1 MSIQVAEPILNS
13 PFEPPERH
21 WYIPHGAPPEER
33 SGRRPPFVFQ
43 PREGELR
50 WDLRDGTLAPLPEY
64 QGAWEMVL
72 VSFIRDRME
81 AWRAQGYPG
90 VTRTTLDLLRWWR
103 REGREQRLF
112 FAQLEAAETVIF
124 LREARADFLQ
134 GIVVPTDEPTARQSE
149 AGHTAFTRYAC
160 KMATGGGK
168 TTVMAMLASW
178 SILNKSEN
186 RQDRRFSDLVL
197 VVCPN
202 VTIRDRLRELD
213 VEAGEGS
220 LYRTRDIVPPH
231 LMPRLAQ
238 GRLVVT
244 NWHIFEQQE
253 PKVGG
258 QSARVVRAGRGET
271 RRERVTIR
279 DKTTT
284 ARGSKYFT
292 IADYER
298 LVSAGE
304 MTPVSENRDG
314 AGDLVDALV
323 DRTYWVESD
332 AALVLRVLGRS
343 AGKQNVL
350 VLNDEAHHAYRIRRD
365 EEDADDLFSDKDEEE
380 EFVREATI
388 WIEGLDRI
396 HKHRGINFCVDL
408 SATPYFLGR
417 VGPESG
423 RPFPWVV
430 SDFGLIDAI
439 ESGLVKIPQLAVRD
453 DSWGTQA
460 EWFNLW
466 RWVMDRLTPAERGG
480 KRGSPKPEAVLKW
493 AHHPLGLIAGEW
505 EVTRKQWLA
514 SDDSRP
520 PVLIIVCKD
529 TKLAKLVHEWV
540 GERASWPEVPPFDV
554 ESLTNSESAVVT
566 IRVDSKVVAETDAG
580 TAKSDEN
587 RWMRFTLDTVGRME
601 WPSDRQGR
609 ILFPTGFEELA
620 EKLKRPLHP
629 PGRDVRCIV
638 SVGMLT
644 EGWDANTVTHVV
656 GLRPFM
662 SQLLCEQVVGRA
674 LRRASYELGEDGR
687 FTEEVAQ
694 VLGVPF
700 EIIPFKAAA
709 SEPPAPKPKFRVFAV
724 PQRAELEIRF
734 PRVEGYTQSV
744 RNRVNVDWDAV
755 PSLLL
760 DPGQIP
766 NEVQTAAAL
775 PNNQGRVTIF
785 TPGRVREMSIGTY
798 LEGRRLQQ
806 LVFESAAALTRDYIQ
821 RRGATAP
828 AHVLFPQLRRIV
840 SRYVESKVKR
850 ATPGTDLRLLFLA
863 PYYGWFLEQLVE
875 AVRPDSDAGEA
886 PEIPVYERH
895 RDAGSTAE
903 VDFWTTKPTQPTLK
917 SHVNLL
923 VADTKTWE
931 QKAAKLLDGSRRV
944 RSWVK
949 NAGLGFA
956 IPYIHNAL
964 PHEYQ
969 PDFLVRLETD
979 EEVHLIL
986 ETKGGRDTLWEV
998 KAAAAQRWVAA
1009 VNAEGS
1015 HGIWR
1020 YEVAHD
1026 PQIDVPHFLEAHCP
1040 LPVGSDR

>member
-1 MSIQVAEPILNS
+1 MSFEVAEPILNS
-13 PFEPPERH
+13 PFETPERH
-21 WYIPHGAPPEER
+21 WYIPSGAPAEER
-33 SGRRPPFVFQ
+33 SGRRPPFIFQ

-50 WDLRDGTLAPLPEY
+50 WDLRDGTLRSLPEY
-64 QGAWEMVL
+64 QGAWELVL
-72 VSFIRDRME
+72 VSLIRERMQQ
-81 AWRAQGYPG
+81 WRDAGYPG
-90 VTRTTLDLLRWWR
+90 VTRTTLDLLHWWR
-103 REGREQRLF
+103 RDGRGQRLF

-124 LREARADFLQ
+124 LREARADYLQ
-134 GIVVPTDEPTARQSE
+134 GIAVPSDEPTSRQVE
-149 AGHTAFTRYAC
+149 EGYTAFVRYAC
-160 KMATGGGK
+160 KMATGAGK
-168 TTVMAMLASW
+168 TTVMAMLSAW
-178 SILNKSEN
+178 SILNKQEN

-197 VVCPN
+197 IVCPN

-213 VEAGEGS
+213 VEGGEGS
-220 LYRTRDIVPPH
+220 LYRSRDLVPSH

-238 GRLVVT
+238 GRVVVT
-244 NWHIFEQQE
+244 NWHVFEQQE

-258 QSARVVRAGRGET
+258 QTARVMRAGSAET
-271 RRERVTIR
+271 RRERITIR

-298 LVSAGE
+298 LVAAGE
-304 MTPVSENRDG
+304 MVPVSENRDDEG
-314 AGDLVDALV
+314 RLVDALV
-323 DRTYWVESD
+323 DRTYWLESD
-332 AALVLRVLGRS
+332 AALVARVLGRS
-343 AGKQNVL
+343 AGKQHLL
-350 VLNDEAHHAYRIRRD
+350 VMNDEAHHAYRIRRD
-365 EEDADDLFSDKDEEE
+365 EGDEGDLFTDDDDED
-380 EFVREATI
+380 EFVREATV
-388 WIEGLDRI
+388 WVEGLDRI
-396 HKHRGINFCVDL
+396 HKHRGINLCIDL

-417 VGPESG
+417 VGPETG

-430 SDFGLIDAI
+430 SDFGLVDAI

-480 KRGSPKPEAVLKW
+480 KRGNPKPEAVLKW
-493 AHHPLGLIAGEW
+493 AHHPLALIAGEW
-505 EVTRKQWLA
+505 EQVRLA
-514 SDDSRP
+514 WAESADPRP
-520 PVLIIVCKD
+520 PVLIVVCKD
-529 TKLAKLVHEWV
+529 TKLAKLVHEWI
-540 GERASWPEVPPFDV
+540 GEGASWPGIPEFGV
-554 ESLTNSESAVVT
+554 ESLLNRDNAVVT
-566 IRVDSKVVAETDAG
+566 VRVDSKVVAQTDSG
-580 TAKSDEN
+580 DAKSDLD
-587 RWMRFTLDTVGRME
+587 RWMRHTLDTVGRTE
-601 WPSDRQGR
+601 WPTDRQGR
-609 ILFPTGFEELA
+609 VLHPPGFAELA
-620 EKLKRPLHP
+620 EKLGRPTHP

-674 LRRASYELGEDGR
+674 LRRASYDISEDGR

-700 EIIPFKAAA
+700 EIIPFKAVAA
-709 SEPPAPKPKFRVFAV
+709 APTKPKEKFRIFAL

-744 RNRVNVDWDAV
+744 RNRIMVEWATV
-755 PSLLL
+755 PATTL
-760 DPGQIP
+760 DPGSIP
-766 NEVQTAAAL
+766 TEVQTAAAL
-775 PNNQGRVTIF
+775 PNNQGRTSLF
-785 TPGRVREMSIGTY
+785 TPGRVREMSLGAF

-806 LVFESAAALTRDYIQ
+806 LVFEAAGTLTRDYIE

-828 AHVLFPQLRRIV
+828 AHVLFPQLQRVIAK
-840 SRYVESKVKR
+840 YVETKVRR
-850 ATPGTDLRLLFLA
+850 ATPDADLRLLFLA
-863 PYYGWFLEQLVE
+863 PYYGWFLEQLVQ
-875 AVRPDSDAGEA
+875 ALKPDSTAGEA

-895 RDAGSTAE
+895 RDAGSTRD
-903 VDFWTTKPTQPTLK
+903 VDYWTTKPTQPTK
-917 SHVNLL
+917 NSHVNLL

-944 RSWVK
+944 AAWVK

-956 IPYIHNAL
+956 IPYLHNGA

-969 PDFLVRLETD
+969 PDFIVRLATEPI
-979 EEVHLIL
+979 VHLIL

-1009 VNAEGS
+1009 VNAERSYGE
-1015 HGIWR
+1015 WR

-1026 PQIDVPHFLEAHCP
+1026 PQIDVPHFLELHCP
-1040 LPVGSDR
+1040 QPVAASR